1 MTVYLYSQSSFN
13 FYLARNTSSRG
24 ARNMVRVLEN
34 RFYYLDNF
42 LAVVASVRARYRH
55 LLDGEEQA
63 FVDGFEELPLAS
75 RALLVRMVMR
85 KGELFRLGRL
95 RYDEIGCPR
104 SAAAP
109 LIAAGWLDGEPA
121 IDIAQLCGLL
131 TKTELAEAFPLLPR
145 GARKAEQLDILRD
158 EYGDAVRTLAGWRID
173 DQLLRLSIAPLC
185 DRLRLMF
192 FGNLHQDWSEFVLSE
207 LGIFRYEQVDLSL
220 AQGFSSRQD
229 IDDYLHL
236 HACRQR
242 FHDGE
247 APEAVAADLPA
258 MPYPNDWLEQ
268 RRSKLLFQIAQH
280 YERSAELA
288 AALRLYADCAW
299 PGARLRA
306 IRVLERCGQ
315 PDAAFGLAQQAER
328 QPESEAEKQQLL
340 RVMPRLRRQLGHGKM
355 PQAAAAPIIRHDLAL
370 QRAAPGVPVE
380 AVLASHLS
388 HAGAPAVY
396 VENTL
401 INSLF
406 GLLFWDA
413 VFAPLP
419 GAFFHPFQSGP
430 ADLHSADFRRR
441 RASQFDAGF
450 AQLDNG
456 GYRQAIWRNFGAKAG
471 IQSPFVFWEAIDEP
485 LLAMALDCLPP
496 LHLRKCF
503 ERILQDIKTN
513 RSGLPDLI
521 QFWPAEK
528 RYQMIEVKGPGDRL
542 QDNQVRWLHYFAE
555 HGMPVA
561 VCYVQ
566 WAEQCA

>member
-1 MTVYLYSQSSFN
+1 MI
-13 FYLARNTSSRG
+13 
-24 ARNMVRVLEN
+24 RVLEN

-42 LAVVASVRARYRH
+42 LAVVTSVRDRYRH

-63 FVDGFEELPLAS
+63 FVDGFETLPLAS

-109 LIAAGWLDGEPA
+109 LVAAGWLDGEPA
-121 IDIAQLCGLL
+121 IDIGQLCGLL
-131 TKTELAEAFPLLPR
+131 TKTELAEAFPALPR
-145 GARKAEQLDILRD
+145 SARKAEQLEILRG
-158 EYGDAVRTLAGWRID
+158 EHGDAQRTLAGWGID
-173 DQLLRLSIAPLC
+173 DQLLQLRITPLC

-220 AQGFSSRQD
+220 AQGFSTRQD

-236 HACRQR
+236 YACRER
-242 FHDGE
+242 FGGGE
-247 APEAVAADLPA
+247 APEAVLADIPGA
-258 MPYPNDWLEQ
+258 PYANDWLEQ
-268 RRSKLLFQIAQH
+268 RRGKLLFQLAQH
-280 YERSAELA
+280 YERSAELS
-288 AALRLYADCAW
+288 AALRLYAECAW

-315 PDAAFGLAQQAER
+315 PDAAFALAQQAER
-328 QPESEAEKQQLL
+328 EPEGEAEKQQLL

-355 PQAAAAPIIRHDLAL
+355 PQAAAAPIVRHDMVLP
-370 QRAAPGVPVE
+370 RAEPGVPVE

-388 HAGAPAVY
+388 RADAPAVY

-430 ADLHSADFRRR
+430 ADLHSADFQQR
-441 RASQFDAGF
+441 RAALFEAGF
-450 AQLDNG
+450 AQLDSG
-456 GYRQAIWRNFGAKAG
+456 GYQQAIWRNFRAKAG
-471 IQSPFVFWEAIDEP
+471 IQSPFVFWESIDEA

-542 QDNQVRWLHYFAE
+542 QDNQIRWLHYFAE
-555 HGMPVA
+555 HGIPVA

-566 WAEQCA
+566 WAGECA

>member
-1 MTVYLYSQSSFN
+1 
-13 FYLARNTSSRG
+13 
-24 ARNMVRVLEN
+24 MVRVLEN

-55 LLDGEEQA
+55 LLNGEEQA
-63 FVDGFEELPLAS
+63 FVCGFEALPLAS

-95 RYDEIGCPR
+95 SYDEIGCAR
-104 SAAAP
+104 SAVAP
-109 LIAAGWLDGEPA
+109 LIIAGWLDGEPA
-121 IDIAQLCGLL
+121 IDIVQLCGLL
-131 TKTELAEAFPLLPR
+131 TKTELAAAFPLLPR
-145 GARKAEQLDILRD
+145 NVRKAEQLEILRA
-158 EYGDAVRTLAGWRID
+158 EHGDALRTLGGWRID
-173 DQLLRLSIAPLC
+173 DQLLRLRIAPLC

-236 HACRQR
+236 HACRER
-242 FHDGE
+242 FRDGA
-247 APEAVAADLPA
+247 APQAVLGDLPGA
-258 MPYPNDWLEQ
+258 PYPNDWLEQ

-288 AALRLYADCAW
+288 AALRIYADCAW

-315 PDAAFGLAQQAER
+315 PDAAFGLAQQAEL

-340 RVMPRLRRQLGHGKM
+340 RVMPRLRRQLGRGKM

-370 QRAAPGVPVE
+370 QRAEPGVSVE
-380 AVLASHLS
+380 TVLASHLS
-388 HAGAPAVY
+388 RAGAPAVY

-430 ADLHSADFRRR
+430 ADLHSADFRLR
-441 RASQFDAGF
+441 RASRFDAGF
-450 AQLDNG
+450 AEIDSG
-456 GYRQAIWRNFGAKAG
+456 GYRQTIWRNFRAKAG
-471 IQSPFVFWEAIDEP
+471 IQSPFVFWEAIDEQ
-485 LLAMALDCLPP
+485 LLVMALDCLPP

>member
-1 MTVYLYSQSSFN
+1 MI
-13 FYLARNTSSRG
+13 
-24 ARNMVRVLEN
+24 RVLEN

-63 FVDGFEELPLAS
+63 FADGFEALPLAS

-104 SAAAP
+104 SAAVP
-109 LIAAGWLDGEPA
+109 LVAAGWLDGEPA
-121 IDIAQLCGLL
+121 IDIGQLCGLL
-131 TKTELAEAFPLLPR
+131 TKTELAEIFPLLPR
-145 GARKAEQLDILRD
+145 SARKAGQLEILRG
-158 EYGDAVRTLAGWRID
+158 EHGDTVRTLAGWGVD
-173 DQLLRLSIAPLC
+173 EQLLQLRIAPLC

-236 HACRQR
+236 HACRER
-242 FHDGE
+242 FRNGE
-247 APEAVAADLPA
+247 APTAVLADVPDV
-258 MPYPNDWLEQ
+258 PYPNDWLEQ
-268 RRSKLLFQIAQH
+268 RRSKLLFQVAQH
-280 YERSAELA
+280 YERSAELP
-288 AALRLYADCAW
+288 AALRLYAECAW

-315 PDAAFGLAQQAER
+315 PDAAFVLARQAER

-355 PQAAAAPIIRHDLAL
+355 PQAAAAAIVRHDMAL
-370 QRAAPGVPVE
+370 PRAEPGIPVE
-380 AVLASHLS
+380 TVLAGHLS
-388 HAGAPAVY
+388 RADAPVVY

-430 ADLHSADFRRR
+430 ADLHSADFQQR
-441 RASQFDAGF
+441 RAALFEAGF
-450 AQLDNG
+450 ALFDSG
-456 GYRQAIWRNFGAKAG
+456 GYKQAIWRNFHAKAG
-471 IQSPFVFWEAIDEP
+471 IQSPFVFWDAIDEA

-528 RYQMIEVKGPGDRL
+528 RCQMIEVKGPGDRL
-542 QDNQVRWLHYFAE
+542 QDNQIRWLHYFAE
-555 HGMPVA
+555 HGIPVA

-566 WAEQCA
+566 WAGECA